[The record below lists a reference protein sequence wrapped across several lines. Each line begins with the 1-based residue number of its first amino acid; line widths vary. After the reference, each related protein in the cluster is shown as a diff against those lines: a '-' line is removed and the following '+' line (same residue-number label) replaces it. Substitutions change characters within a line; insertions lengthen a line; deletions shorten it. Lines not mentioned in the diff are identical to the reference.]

1 MWASLQIKR
10 ISSSSTTFAY
20 LIKAHGSNL
29 NGSEGDKVHL
39 LSALINLDHPAHYF
53 GIGAFQISVGNA
65 VIIVAMIIIFILAI
79 ALPFPGGKEE
89 K

>member
-1 MWASLQIKR
+1 M
-10 ISSSSTTFAY
+10 
-20 LIKAHGSNL
+20 
-29 NGSEGDKVHL
+29 HL

-65 VIIVAMIIIFILAI
+65 VIIISMIIIFILAI